1 MERPVSLALLLLM
14 SASPGCGRDPAPDQP
29 RASRSTPTPATTG
42 PWRFVPTL
50 EQHLPAGAVAEPILE
65 LSLPRVQT
73 VIVLAAV
80 LRQGSPS
87 VNIERW
93 TFEQTPGEESLSLVE
108 GGQALLRLR
117 PGPRHQELAELRRQL
132 ATPRAVLTRPLG
144 LGDEPRATLDQL
156 TAALSTLGDP
166 ASEGRA
172 RVQAAATVVRGLD
185 DAVVLERDAIWEL
198 DDLLDPTPPVIEV
211 AIEVSML
218 SERRARATLTRQG
231 HTATL
236 ELQRK
241 TEGWAVAAIDAWRAP
256 APPEPTRN
264 SGGTSIED

>member
-1 MERPVSLALLLLM
+1 MERPVSLALVVLM
-14 SASPGCGRDPAPDQP
+14 SALPGCGRDPALDQP
-29 RASRSTPTPATTG
+29 RPGRSPPTPATTG

-65 LSLPRVQT
+65 LSLPRMQT
-73 VIVLAAV
+73 AIILAAV

-87 VNIERW
+87 VNVERW

-117 PGPRHQELAELRRQL
+117 PGPRHPELAELRRHL

-156 TAALSTLGDP
+156 VAALSTLRDP
-166 ASEGRA
+166 ASEGQA

-185 DAVVLERDAIWEL
+185 DAVVLEHDAIWEL
-198 DDLLDPTPPVIEV
+198 DALLDPKPQT
-211 AIEVSML
+211 IEVSML

-241 TEGWAVAAIDAWRAP
+241 TEGWAVAAIASGQ
-256 APPEPTRN
+256 APPR
-264 SGGTSIED
+264 